1 SARHRSAAAS
11 RPLASEP
18 FPAMRRG
25 VLKLDLWGLGRD
37 ARPPLWTAKLTERQK
52 VMTESHDTAL
62 ARLDT
67 ARAALAECKT
77 VMEAKT
83 IADAA
88 EVARVYLERTQASV
102 DAVNRATEVRIL
114 AERQMGEFLAAMP
127 KAEGALKKGDSPA
140 VPVGNHGEMPQ
151 KLAEI

>member
-1 SARHRSAAAS
+1 
-11 RPLASEP
+11 
-18 FPAMRRG
+18 
-25 VLKLDLWGLGRD
+25 LGRD

-62 ARLDT
+62 AQLDT
-67 ARAALAECKT
+67 ARAALAECKSA
-77 VMEAKT
+77 MEAKT

-114 AERQMGEFLAAMP
+114 AERQMGEFLATMP

-151 KLAEI
+151 KLADLGISKKESMRAQKLAALP